1 MRSRIGWAHGSR
13 CNAGELGGRPKPQS
27 LPPTQDAQHYTTT
40 TFLYERLL
48 RGWLAITYIYTYH
61 IITRKIPPT
70 YIRQRPLP
78 RHPILHD
85 HNFCRTGALT
95 FITTTPIGKNL
106 ISDVTFCT
114 KLGSTQ
120 PKQEISAH
128 LHIMAIYIAHI
139 SHNRHN
145 RRWCTFF
152 KLADFFPQRTQKEL
166 L

>member
-13 CNAGELGGRPKPQS
+13 CNAGELGGRPKPQC

-106 ISDVTFCT
+106 VSDGTFCT
-114 KLGSTQ
+114 TFCSTQ
-120 PKQEISAH
+120 PKQAICTH
-128 LHIMAIYIAHI
+128 LHIMAILDIY
-139 SHNRHN
+139 
-145 RRWCTFF
+145 
-152 KLADFFPQRTQKEL
+152 
-166 L
+166 